1 MKQLFLLFY
10 FISVT
15 FFVRAQQGCTYSHSG
30 ASTLALSASAADIA
44 KMNKYDVHYYKLDIE
59 VQNNSV
65 YLSGNAT
72 MQAKVIQSI
81 SEITLQL
88 HEDLN
93 IDSIKLNDVATT
105 FSRVADVLNVST
117 NGTLQPNSFF
127 KLIIYYHGTAP
138 SSGQGAIGN
147 GFSNNTSKS
156 VTWSLSEPYSAYEWW
171 PCKQVLTDKA
181 DSSDVWITTDSL
193 NKAGSNGV
201 LKNKVV
207 LGNGKVR
214 YEWKSRYPIAYY
226 LISVAVC
233 PYDEYISYA
242 HPAGADSILIQDY
255 LFKDATTFQKESLK
269 ETAALIELFSSRFGL
284 YPFAQEKYGHAQAVF
299 GGAMEHQTMSTMGAI
314 NFDIVAHELGH
325 QWFGDMV
332 TCGSWNDIWIN
343 EGFASYSELV
353 AIEELKTPQEAT
365 EWINETMMF
374 AQFADGSV
382 YVTDSLNVSRI
393 FNFYSTYQKG
403 AALLRMLRF
412 EVNNDSLFFAG
423 IRNYLQAHRYNTAKA
438 TDFKLTMEQT
448 LGTSLTD
455 FFNQWYYNP
464 GYPVFSGQWNQWNE
478 KVWLQLSQQPSEGST
493 VFKTAVNVTFKYT
506 GGDTTIRVQLD
517 AASKLYLFNLP
528 GKTIY
533 TIRIDEENY
542 ILNDMFSLAKNL
554 VLDVEETT
562 GTEFAE
568 VALYPNPVVN
578 ALTLSGARGC
588 RMQLFDV
595 TGKQVAAHEVEE
607 EEAVYNMDGLSAGM
621 YVVQLTRNG
630 AITHRKFLKN

>member
-1 MKQLFLLFY
+1 MKQLFLLFTLLGL
-10 FISVT
+10 T
-15 FFVRAQQGCTYSHSG
+15 FYARSQQGCAYHSYG
-30 ASTLALSASAADIA
+30 GSSLALSASTADIA
-44 KMNKYDVHYYKLDIE
+44 KMNKYDVHYYKLDIA

-72 MQAKVIQSI
+72 IQAKVIQSI

-88 HEDLN
+88 HEDLS
-93 IDSIKLNDVATT
+93 IDSIKLNDASTT

-127 KLIIYYHGTAP
+127 KLIVYYHGTAP

-147 GFSNNTSKS
+147 GFSTNTSKN

-193 NKAGSNGV
+193 NKAGSNGL

-214 YEWKSRYPIAYY
+214 YEWKSTYPIAYY

-269 ETAALIELFSSRFGL
+269 ETAALIELFSAKFGL
-284 YPFAQEKYGHAQAVF
+284 YPFAQEKYGHTQAVF

-314 NFDIVAHELGH
+314 NFEIVAHELGH

-353 AIEELKTPQEAT
+353 AYEALKTPKET
-365 EWINETMMF
+365 RDLINQKMAY
-374 AQFADGSV
+374 AQFAAGTV
-382 YVTDSLNVSRI
+382 YVSDSLNVPRI
-393 FNFYSTYQKG
+393 FDSYSTYSKG
-403 AALLRMLRF
+403 AVLLRMLRF

-423 IRNYLQAHRYNTAKA
+423 VRNYLQAHRYSNAKA
-438 TDFKLTMEQT
+438 SDFKTSMEQT
-448 LGTSLTD
+448 LGKNLTD

-464 GYPVFSGQWNQWNE
+464 GYPILSGQWNQWNE
-478 KVWLQLSQQPSEGST
+478 KVWLQLNQLASEGNT
-493 VFKTAVNVTFKYT
+493 VFKTPVNVTFKYA
-506 GGDTTIRVQLD
+506 GGDTTIRIQMD

-528 GKTIY
+528 GKTVY

-542 ILNDMFSLAKNL
+542 ILNDVFSLAKNL
-554 VLDVEETT
+554 VLDVEETSA
-562 GTEFAE
+562 TEFAE
-568 VALYPNPVVN
+568 VALYPNPVAN

-588 RMQLFDV
+588 SMLLFDV
-595 TGKQVAAHEVEE
+595 TGKQIMSAEVEQE
-607 EEAVYNMDGLSAGM
+607 QAVYNMNNLPAGM
-621 YVVQLTRNG
+621 YVVQLSRNG